1 MLDNMHTRPQRLS
14 EQLETMQRLLS
25 RSFGLDGAP
34 GSIRS
39 AAYGAFPEINVGRT
53 PATVEVFAFA
63 PGIDA
68 ASINVTIERNVLKI
82 SGARASAIPSRDV
95 QLQLYANER
104 PEGRFSRAVT
114 LPDDVDPLKVQA
126 TYRNG
131 ILRVSIALSAAAQP
145 QRITVQ

>member
-1 MLDNMHTRPQRLS
+1 MLDTMNTRPQRLS

-34 GSIRS
+34 GGIRS
-39 AAYGAFPEINVGRT
+39 VAYGAFPEINVGRT
-53 PATVEVFAFA
+53 PTSVEVFAFA

-68 ASINVTIERNVLKI
+68 ASIDVTIERNVLKI
-82 SGARASAIPSRDV
+82 SGARASAIPTRDAQV
-95 QLQLYANER
+95 QLYSNER
-104 PEGRFSRAVT
+104 PVGRFSRAVS

-145 QRITVQ
+145 QRIAVQ